1 MNLDKLL
8 QGLEV
13 QSTVGQLDRSVG
25 SVVVTDH
32 RKIQTGSVWVC
43 YRGVLID
50 AHQFM
55 SQAIDKRPIA
65 IIAENSRPI
74 RTPTN
79 IAYIQ
84 VGNSRSALARIA
96 PNWHR
101 QPAEGHAEIDQALQQ
116 LRPEVGAIGQLVHGA
131 DAQEDPQ

>member
-25 SVVVTDH
+25 SVVTDH

-50 AHQFM
+50 AHQLIRWLDDPRPEMNRNALLINQEGLFR
-55 SQAIDKRPIA
+55 IKRPF
-65 IIAENSRPI
+65 
-74 RTPTN
+74 
-79 IAYIQ
+79 
-84 VGNSRSALARIA
+84 
-96 PNWHR
+96 
-101 QPAEGHAEIDQALQQ
+101 
-116 LRPEVGAIGQLVHGA
+116 
-131 DAQEDPQ
+131 